1 MMEII
6 VGHQLPD
13 GRLVLIW
20 YKESQEQVH
29 CVLLLCI
36 CGTKELLQ
44 HHTIAAG
51 SYTDGRF

>member
-6 VGHQLPD
+6 VCHQLPD
-13 GRLVLIW
+13 GRLVLIR

-36 CGTKELLQ
+36 CGTQELLQ
-44 HHTIAAG
+44 HYTTAAG
-51 SYTDGRF
+51 SYTEGRF

>member
-6 VGHQLPD
+6 VCHKLPD
-13 GRLVLIW
+13 GRLVLIR

-29 CVLLLCI
+29 RVLLLCI
-36 CGTKELLQ
+36 CGTQELLQ
-44 HHTIAAG
+44 HHAMAAG